1 MGRVH
6 YSPPSQLSG
15 RIMRQLSTIAWNA
28 FTELMRQPVFLLL
41 MTCSSVFAVFL
52 ASTPYFGFGEDPKLV
67 KDSVLA
73 TLLLV
78 GLFGAVISA
87 SSSVAWEI
95 RTGTALAVL
104 SKPVGRVVFLA
115 GKFLGL
121 ALTLSVLTYVNLM
134 GALVASKISFTA
146 YGEADKTAFLLFS
159 GAVALAFLLGGFS
172 NYFLNRNFTSDA
184 VVFVVILTSLAFF
197 IIAQR
202 ERVGSMFED
211 HIDVDYRLIP
221 AALLILCA
229 FLLLAGVALVC
240 STRFDV
246 IPSLAICSLLF
257 LLGLMSDFLFGRWA
271 EPAWIAFPSQ
281 RSVQSAPFT
290 VEQKQ
295 LLSSAIESVDLDDNK
310 QIDVGEMDKLS
321 VEILQQMQE
330 AGLGGK
336 RWAGMLYAV
345 IPNWQLFWLADALE
359 NDKVIPWSY
368 VGRAFAYVCCY
379 LGAIMALAIM
389 SFENRELS

>member
-1 MGRVH
+1 
-6 YSPPSQLSG
+6 
-15 RIMRQLSTIAWNA
+15 MRQLFTIAWNA

-78 GLFGAVISA
+78 GLFGAVIRA
-87 SSSVAWEI
+87 SSSVAREI

-104 SKPVGRVVFLA
+104 SKPVGRVVFLL

-121 ALTLSVLTYVNLM
+121 ALTLAVLTYVNLM
-134 GALVASKISFTA
+134 SALVASKISFTA
-146 YGEADKTAFLLFS
+146 YGDADKTAFFLFT

-184 VVFVVILTSLAFF
+184 VSFVVILTTLAFF
-197 IIAQR
+197 IIAQK
-202 ERVGSMFED
+202 ERVDSMFED

-229 FLLLAGVALVC
+229 FLLLAGIALIC
-240 STRFDV
+240 STRLDV
-246 IPSLAICSLLF
+246 IPSLAVCSLLF

-281 RSVQSAPFT
+281 QSVQSAPFT
-290 VEQKQ
+290 PEQKR
-295 LLSSAIESVDLDDNK
+295 LLSAVIEQVDIDDNK
-310 QIDVGEMDKLS
+310 QMDAS
-321 VEILQQMQE
+321 EINTISQEDIQQMRQ
-330 AGLGGK
+330 
-336 RWAGMLYAV
+336 AGMGGQWWAQAIYAV
-345 IPNWQLFWLADALE
+345 VPNWQLFWLADALE
-359 NDKVIPWSY
+359 NEKAIPWSY
-368 VGRAFAYVCCY
+368 VGRAFAYVFSY
-379 LGAIMALAIM
+379 LGAIMSLAVM
-389 SFENRELS
+389 SFETRELS